1 MNTEQYLEFKDDSR
15 VKVDGLVRTN
25 YLTFNLDNPIMQNL
39 NLRKAIGY
47 AIDKEDLV
55 QVVFSGLKNPSYT
68 FTPKCRYKWS

>member
-1 MNTEQYLEFKDDSR
+1 
-15 VKVDGLVRTN
+15 
-25 YLTFNLDNPIMQNL
+25 MQNL

-68 FTPKCRYKWS
+68 FTPKKCRYKWS